1 MRGGYQKDFRRVN
14 SLKERYFQ
22 QLTQGLLSK
31 SSQKIHAFIL
41 AKICTLFFTHINP
54 AIDEGYSQP
63 QIKVMI
69 NELVIKEVENILS
82 ERNILNI
89 YSDDILAM
97 IYFLTGNCHINWD

>member
-1 MRGGYQKDFRRVN
+1 
-14 SLKERYFQ
+14 
-22 QLTQGLLSK
+22 
-31 SSQKIHAFIL
+31 
-41 AKICTLFFTHINP
+41 
-54 AIDEGYSQP
+54 
-63 QIKVMI
+63 MI